1 MKYMIKYRKKEILVL
16 ILILLFAVLATRFIY
31 YRYKDTVNVDY
42 NSEDLDITFHEES
55 GAEVNLL
62 KATPVTD
69 SVGLSSKA
77 YKFTIKNTTNS
88 SIRYSIKLGENKE
101 KQKND
106 ECSSYQIPRNMI
118 KFSIHKK
125 DEKNKIYTISDLID
139 GEILSRIIK
148 ANQQEE
154 YTMRFW
160 IDNDSNISTS
170 AKLHYHGIIEV
181 LNEGV
186 EIAT

>member
-1 MKYMIKYRKKEILVL
+1 MAI
-16 ILILLFAVLATRFIY
+16 FATRFIY
-31 YRYKDTVNVDY
+31 YRFKDTANVDY
-42 NSEDLDITFHEES
+42 NSKELDITYHEES
-55 GAEVNLL
+55 GAEVNFS

-88 SIRYSIKLGENKE
+88 SIRYSIKLAENTKKIE
-101 KQKND
+101 QE
-106 ECSSYQIPRNMI
+106 ECESYQIPKNLI

-125 DEKNKIYTISDLID
+125 DEKNNIYTLSDLID
-139 GEILSRIIK
+139 GRVLSRIIN
-148 ANQQEE
+148 ANSQEE

-160 IDNDSNISTS
+160 IDNDSNLSTS
-170 AKLHYHGIIEV
+170 AKLHYHGIIKV
-181 LNEGV
+181 VNEGI